1 MISSWFNDNNIY
13 SSKTRNYFKEI
24 ISSYNNENF
33 RSAIVMLYSTVIS
46 DLIIKLQ
53 DLRDSDGDKKAQTIL
68 SQIESKRIQKS
79 SNGTQYD
86 SSWEREIVDK
96 IAKETDLIESHIKIK
111 LDHLHDIRNLCAHPA
126 LSSEY
131 ELYQP
136 SKEETIAFIKEF
148 YQEILVK
155 PPYYIGSVFDKLT
168 DDLVIQKENFH
179 DDYDTLK
186 FYLEKRYFS
195 RMSDKMFLMIFK
207 KLWKFIF
214 MKDEDQQCIDNRDIN
229 LKCIRVMFNLRKD
242 LLFKEIKGDESYSD
256 FSPTPE
262 KCDLLIDLFINIP
275 NLYEQFAPLLRE
287 TFEKMLPDLP
297 ARKGVLSWYIYKDF
311 CEYYT
316 WLINI
321 EKIDGEK
328 GFSRSIVDA
337 LSTYFDNNG
346 MEIEWIDYSILHFS
360 KSGSFDSA
368 DSSFNLFILPIL
380 SKINKNQLITLMN
393 GINDNSQVY
402 RRGRS
407 WSDNTKIVNETS
419 KRLQL
424 DDSFFSDYENFKYN
438 KDIDEEDF

>member
-1 MISSWFNDNNIY
+1 MISSWFNENNIY
-13 SSKTRNYFKEI
+13 SSKTRNYFKEV

-53 DLRDSDGDKKAQTIL
+53 ELRDSDGDKKAQTIL

-136 SKEETIAFIKEF
+136 SKEETIAFIKEL
-148 YQEILVK
+148 YQEVLVK

-168 DDLVIQKENFH
+168 DDLVIQKQNFH

-186 FYLEKRYFS
+186 FYLEKRYFN

-229 LKCIRVMFNLRKD
+229 LKCIRVMLNLRKE
-242 LLFKEIKGDESYSD
+242 LIFKEIKGDESYSD
-256 FSPTPE
+256 FSPNPE
-262 KCDLLIDLFINIP
+262 KCELLINVFINISG
-275 NLYEQFAPLLRE
+275 LYEQFAPILKE
-287 TFEKMLPDLP
+287 TFESMLPDL
-297 ARKGVLSWYIYKDF
+297 KGRQNILSWFLFKDF
-311 CEYYT
+311 YEYYT
-316 WLINI
+316 WLINDEEI
-321 EKIDGEK
+321 NGKNPCKRYVKEE
-328 GFSRSIVDA
+328 A
-337 LSTYFDNNG
+337 YNYFINNG
-346 MEIEWIDYSILHFS
+346 METEWIDYSILHFS
-360 KSGSFDSA
+360 KSDLFDTS
-368 DSSFNLFILPIL
+368 DSRFNNYIIPIL
-380 SKINKNQLITLMN
+380 AKINKQQLDKLMST
-393 GINDNSQVY
+393 INENYQIY
-402 RRGRS
+402 ARKRS
-407 WSDNTKIVNETS
+407 WTDNTRIVKDVS
-419 KRLQL
+419 KRLNV
-424 DDSFFSDYENFKYN
+424 DDDYFSNYEHFRYN
-438 KDIDEEDF
+438 KDVSEDDF

>member
-1 MISSWFNDNNIY
+1 MISSWFNENNIY
-13 SSKTRNYFKEI
+13 SSKTRNYFKEV

-53 DLRDSDGDKKAQTIL
+53 ELRDSDGDKKAQTIL

-136 SKEETIAFIKEF
+136 SKEETVAFIKEL

-168 DDLVIQKENFH
+168 DDLVIQKQNFH

-186 FYLEKRYFS
+186 FYLEKRYFN
-195 RMSDKMFLMIFK
+195 RMSDKMFLMIYK

-229 LKCIRVMFNLRKD
+229 LKCIRVMLNLRKE
-242 LLFKEIKGDESYSD
+242 LIFKEIKGDESYSA
-256 FSPTPE
+256 FSPNPE
-262 KCDLLIDLFINIP
+262 KCDLLIDLFISIP
-275 NLYEQFAPLLRE
+275 KLYEQFSPLLRE
-287 TFEKMLPDLP
+287 TFETMLPDLP
-297 ARKGVLSWYIYKDF
+297 ARKGVLSWYIHKDF
-311 CEYYT
+311 DEYYT
-316 WLINI
+316 WLINDEAI
-321 EKIDGEK
+321 NGET
-328 GFSRSIVDA
+328 GYSRPIVDA
-337 LSTYFDNNG
+337 LSTYFCNNG
-346 MEIEWIDYSILHFS
+346 MDIEWIDYSILHFS

-368 DSSFNLFILPIL
+368 DSRFNLFILPIL
-380 SKINKNQLITLMN
+380 GKISKEQLITLMN
-393 GINDNSQVY
+393 GINDNFQVY

-407 WSDNTKIVNETS
+407 WLDNTKIVNETS
-419 KRLQL
+419 KRFQL
-424 DDSFFSDYENFKYN
+424 DDSFFSDYENFRYN
-438 KDIDEEDF
+438 KDITEDDF